1 MNTTNKFTNFEHQK
15 VLQLLSASCSLLSP
29 FTSLLSPSCYLLSA
43 FCFLLTLLL
52 AGAAEAAMP
61 AALTYRGM
69 LRYQSKGNTEIKPGI
84 YPITFSVYD
93 SLRPTT
99 LLWQRTIPVNVA
111 SNGVFYTELSDTA
124 SVPTVLTGVKLA
136 DALAS
141 TKGVPEI
148 GVSMDGGAT
157 EMKPRQRLSTG
168 VRAARA
174 HRTRGVD
181 FAASTDG
188 TIIPG
193 AAGINELY
201 AKKVTVAPEAGAN
214 FPSSCA
220 LLPMRS
226 RVLGSTNSVV
236 TVRDVVLPRPAW
248 PAEVGAS
255 QFFNGTAQCD
265 AIITYE
271 GEDGAFNMI
280 VPGGG
285 QVTGG
290 DATVQQTVSVSAFG
304 TLK

>member
-1 MNTTNKFTNFEHQK
+1 MNTMNKFGSFRNQNG
-15 VLQLLSASCSLLSP
+15 L
-29 FTSLLSPSCYLLSA
+29 LLSA

-61 AALTYRGM
+61 SALTYRGM

-93 SLRPTT
+93 SLRPET
-99 LLWQRTIPVNVA
+99 LLWRRTIPVNVA
-111 SNGVFYTELSDTA
+111 SNGVFYTELSDEA
-124 SVPTVLTGVKLA
+124 AVPKVLPDVKLA

-148 GVSMDGGAT
+148 GVSMDEGAT
-157 EMKPRQRLSTG
+157 ELEPRQRLSTG

-181 FAASTDG
+181 LAVAKDG
-188 TIIPG
+188 TYVPG
-193 AAGINELY
+193 AAGVNELY
-201 AKKVTVAPEAGAN
+201 AKKVTVSPEAGSN
-214 FPSSCA
+214 FPDSCA
-220 LLPMRS
+220 LLPMRT

-236 TVRDVVLPRPAW
+236 TVRDVVLPHPAW

-255 QFFNGTAQCD
+255 QLFTGTAQCD
-265 AIITYE
+265 AIVTYE

-285 QVTGG
+285 KIENG
-290 DATVQQTVSVSAFG
+290 DAAVQQTVSVSAFG